1 MNQRISKNISL
12 LNILMS
18 CIIVLY
24 HASTLGDPVIHIDAC
39 IDLYIND
46 VLEDLSYVAMSFFFF
61 MSGFL
66 LFKNISFKNYLEKI
80 QKRIFTLLIP
90 YLLWQ
95 LFFAIIRL
103 DILGQRRESINFL
116 KTVFLFEQ
124 WPPDGPLWYL
134 YIIFLLALLSPILIL
149 IYKNRRCGQAFI
161 LIVMLFSNY
170 SLATG
175 PLSNGNLSTTIIP
188 NIIEYLPSYIMGTY
202 FGFFHYRSMKLRD
215 LSTTTILLVL
225 SMIFNDDGSMAN
237 TALEGILKRTTLNI
251 IPMLLVYTLPEIK
264 KLDRLLETKFTFIMY
279 AIHPVFVALIVP
291 TVYSWVL
298 NRFGLYFLANT
309 ASCIIVLG
317 SSAAVSLTLHKLG
330 TKYAPRTLNILTG
343 GRC

>member
-1 MNQRISKNISL
+1 
-12 LNILMS
+12 
-18 CIIVLY
+18 
-24 HASTLGDPVIHIDAC
+24 
-39 IDLYIND
+39 
-46 VLEDLSYVAMSFFFF
+46 

-80 QKRIFTLLIP
+80 QKRIFSLLIP

-103 DILGQRRESINFL
+103 DMLGQSRESINFV

-134 YIIFLLALLSPILIL
+134 YAIFLLALFSPILIL

-161 LIVMLFSNY
+161 LIAMLFSNY

-175 PLSNGNLSTTIIP
+175 PLSNSNLSYTVIP
-188 NIIEYLPSYIMGTY
+188 NIIKYLPSYIMGTY

-215 LSTTTILLVL
+215 LSTITILLVL
-225 SMIFNDDGSMAN
+225 SMIFNDNGSMAN
-237 TALEGILKRTTLNI
+237 TALEGMLKRTTLNI

-264 KLDRLLETKFTFIMY
+264 KLDGLLQMKFTFLMY
-279 AIHPVFVALIVP
+279 AVHPVFVALIVP
-291 TVYSWVL
+291 TVYSWAL
-298 NRFGLYFLANT
+298 NRFGLYFLANI
-309 ASCIIVLG
+309 ASCALVL
-317 SSAAVSLTLHKLG
+317 SASIATSLALHKLG
-330 TKYAPRTLNILTG
+330 TKYAPKTLNVLTG

>member
-24 HASTLGDPVIHIDAC
+24 HASTLGDPIIHIDTC

-46 VLEDLSYVAMSFFFF
+46 ALEDLSYVAMSFFFF

-66 LFKNISFKNYLEKI
+66 LFKNINFKNYLEKI
-80 QKRIFTLLIP
+80 HKRIFTLLIP

-95 LFFAIIRL
+95 LIFTIIRL
-103 DILGQRRESINFL
+103 DVLKQSRQSINFL

-134 YIIFLLALLSPILIL
+134 YAIFLMAVLSPILIL
-149 IYKNRRCGQAFI
+149 IYKNRRFGQVFI
-161 LIVMLFSNY
+161 LIIMLFSNY

-175 PLSNGNLSTTIIP
+175 PLANGNLSNTVIP

-215 LSTTTILLVL
+215 LSTITILLVL
-225 SMIFNDDGSMAN
+225 SMIFNDDGSLAN

-264 KLDRLLETKFTFIMY
+264 KLDQLLQVKFTFIMY

-291 TVYSWVL
+291 IVYNWIL
-298 NRFGLYFLANT
+298 NRFGLYFLANIT
-309 ASCIIVLG
+309 SCALVLT
-317 SSAAVSLTLHKLG
+317 VSMATSLLLHKLG
-330 TKYAPRTLNILTG
+330 TKYVPKALNILTG